1 MAESQIIERSETGT
15 VIRTGGGNGQRV
27 VLPHVLPVLPIRNI
41 VVFPGTVMPLN
52 VGRQKSK
59 ALLDEVMPGDK
70 IVGVCTQKV
79 ADVEDPGYND
89 LYTVGCACV
98 ILKLFKLP
106 DGNQSIIVH
115 GLTRYRLLAVEQTD
129 PFMTGR
135 IEVLE
140 DTLAAGPGVDALVA
154 SVRQQANRVI
164 ELSPNTPDEAAQVL
178 NSITN
183 PSALADFLAA
193 NLQADTAEKQRLL
206 EELDVEKRL
215 RMIAARLATQLD
227 VLELQSKIQSQVKE
241 NIDKSQRRYYL
252 QEQMKAIRKE
262 LGESEPGGASEIESL
277 RAKLQAARLPEAVM
291 KEANRELARLEA
303 IPSASPEYG
312 VIRTWLQIVG
322 ELPWSIATV
331 DKLDLE
337 EARRILDRDHH
348 DLDKVK
354 RRIVE
359 YLAVLKLKQRA
370 KSRATEEGNGKGSAK
385 DVAPAP
391 AATDQTPSEAVAN
404 TGAEVPA
411 PVSPGDIGEENV
423 SGAGAILCFVG
434 PPGVGKTSL
443 GKSIAEAMGRRF
455 IRVALG
461 GVRDEADI
469 RGHRRTYI
477 GSMPGRI
484 VAELRKAG
492 TRNPVMMLD
501 EIDKLGMDFRGDP
514 SAALLEVLDPAQNHT
529 FTDHY
534 LDVPFDLSKVLFIA
548 TANSM
553 DPVPGPLRD
562 RMEVIEIPGYT
573 ESDKLHIAK
582 RYLVPRQLEA
592 NGLTDKQAKFRD
604 DALKWIIEGYTREA
618 GVRNLERSIGSVAR
632 AVAADIVG
640 GRAERVTVDRDYVSK
655 TLGPRRFEPELAQRT
670 SVPGVAT
677 GMAYTPVG
685 GEILF
690 IEATLMPGKGGIT
703 LTGQIGDVMKESA
716 TAAFSLIRSR
726 AEQMGI
732 DGKRLADSDIHIH
745 VPAGAIPKDG
755 PSAGVA
761 MFTAL
766 ASLLLNKPVRR
777 DVAMTGEITLRGLV
791 LPIGGL
797 KEKTLAAKRAG
808 IREVIVPRRNE
819 KDLPDIPEEVR
830 NTLKFH
836 FVDTVDDALEIA
848 VGGRKRPP
856 APPSKARGGPVANG
870 HVGKPGTEKPN
881 RVKSKTERPEATRAR
896 VMKPVR

>member
-1 MAESQIIERSETGT
+1 MADTLIIERRPDTT
-15 VIRTGGGNGQRV
+15 VIRAGSNGQQLV
-27 VLPHVLPVLPIRNI
+27 IPLTLPILPIRSI

-52 VGRQKSK
+52 VGRKKSK
-59 ALLDEVMPGDK
+59 NLLEEVMPLDHK
-70 IVGVCTQKV
+70 IIGVVTQRN
-79 ADVEDPGYND
+79 ADVEDPDRTD
-89 LYTVGCACV
+89 LNNVGVVAV

-115 GLTRYRLLAVEQTD
+115 GIARFRLLEITQRD
-129 PFMTGR
+129 PFLMAR
-135 IEVLE
+135 IEILE
-140 DTLAAGPGVDALVA
+140 DKVEPSSRLDALVS

-178 NSITN
+178 NSITE

-193 NLQADTAEKQRLL
+193 NLPVERGDITDKQQML

-215 RMIAARLATQLD
+215 RLIAARLATQLD

-252 QEQMKAIRKE
+252 QEQLKAIRKE
-262 LGESEPGGASEIESL
+262 LGEQDPSSASEIDQL
-277 RAKLQAARLPEAVM
+277 RSKLEAAKVPEHVM
-291 KEANRELARLEA
+291 KEANRELNRLEA

-312 VIRTWLQIVG
+312 VIRTWLQIIS
-322 ELPWSIATV
+322 ELPWSV
-331 DKLDLE
+331 QSEDKLDLG

-354 RRIVE
+354 RRIIE
-359 YLAVLKLKQRA
+359 YLAVRKLKPH
-370 KSRATEEGNGKGSAK
+370 GG
-385 DVAPAP
+385 
-391 AATDQTPSEAVAN
+391 
-404 TGAEVPA
+404 
-411 PVSPGDIGEENV
+411 
-423 SGAGAILCFVG
+423 GAILCFVG

-443 GKSIAEAMGRRF
+443 GKSIAEAMGRNF

-484 VAELRKAG
+484 IAEIRKAG
-492 TRNPVMMLD
+492 TNNPLMMLD
-501 EIDKLGMDFRGDP
+501 EIDKMSSDFRGDP
-514 SAALLEVLDPAQNHT
+514 ASALLEVLDPAQNHT

-548 TANSM
+548 TANTM
-553 DPVPGPLRD
+553 DTVPGPLRD

-582 RYLVPRQLEA
+582 RYLVPRQLDA
-592 NGLTDKQAKFRD
+592 NGLTDRQVKFREQ
-604 DALKWIIEGYTREA
+604 ALRWIIEGYTREA
-618 GVRNLERSIGSVAR
+618 GVRNLERSIGSIAR
-632 AVAADIVG
+632 AIAAEIVS
-640 GRAERVTVDRDYVSK
+640 GRTERVIVDKNYVTK
-655 TLGPRRFEPELAQRT
+655 TLGPRRFEPELASRT

-677 GMAYTPVG
+677 GLAYTPYG

-690 IEATLMPGKGGIT
+690 IEATRFAGRGNIT

-716 TAAFSLIRSR
+716 TAAFSLVRSR
-726 AEQMGI
+726 AEELGI
-732 DGKRLADSDIHIH
+732 DPKLLAESDIHLH
-745 VPAGAIPKDG
+745 VPAGAVPKDG

-766 ASLLLNKPVRR
+766 CSLLLNRPVRR

-808 IREVIVPRRNE
+808 IRQVIIPRRNE
-819 KDLPDIPEEVR
+819 KDMPDVPEEVR
-830 NTLKFH
+830 KSLHFH
-836 FVDTVDDALEIA
+836 FVDNIDQVLEIA
-848 VGGRKRPP
+848 LGQLPGKPHGAKRKRP
-856 APPSKARGGPVANG
+856 AARKTRMAS
-870 HVGKPGTEKPN
+870 GT
-881 RVKSKTERPEATRAR
+881 
-896 VMKPVR
+896 